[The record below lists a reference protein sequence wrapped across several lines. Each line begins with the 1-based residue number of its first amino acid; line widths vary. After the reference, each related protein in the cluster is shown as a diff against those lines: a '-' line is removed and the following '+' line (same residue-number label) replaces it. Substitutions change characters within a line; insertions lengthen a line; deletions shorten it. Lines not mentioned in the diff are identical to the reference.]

1 MKKHLVMAVVPFL
14 ALGCGDDFKDENGDG
29 IADGVREPDNVTV
42 VVPATP
48 KGTVSGQVLTSDLKP
63 LTEATVEITIGSS
76 PTPLS
81 ATTDAKGNFTFK
93 DVPAGSQVLLTF
105 GKANYATL
113 RATATIPAQ
122 AGNVPLNN
130 ANVSFGPV
138 TLTRLDGTLRFLL
151 VTPQGRPAAN
161 VRATLEATPAGNI
174 ALNNNDI
181 NLNIV
186 STVTVEA
193 TSDDQGVLVFQNI
206 PSAQE
211 LVRYTGNVTSR
222 YRLWVSAVDAN
233 GDGVPESNGYVA
245 SYTASEVVAQGTT
258 RLLNLPASRP
268 TGAALTVEATNVA
281 TLRPTTPIPTA
292 ANPIEPLRNMVR
304 PGEPIYLYFNQPV
317 QQGSLM
323 ARLTDEYAKESL
335 PVTVALGNGGYSATI
350 TPGTG
355 VVQVGKEYNIEVRAV
370 SVETGEL
377 YADKGTFY
385 GGDPG
390 AVVPVTIAEARYQE
404 TSPAT
409 VIPQI
414 NLGEMIYINFSAPL
428 ALPAEGDVVEVFIGG
443 TDLTPGS
450 ETLVA
455 GQEGSSTGYVLSLD
469 EPTSPY
475 VTNNGNPEQPVFGIG
490 RSFIS
495 SRYSFRYAALPNS
508 GPVPAGAYP
517 ALNPA
522 SVRLVVKF
530 SKLPISGV
538 SGTYESIWG
547 QPIVSDLSVSNVAIQ
562 PAPIT
567 PTPPGP

>member
-14 ALGCGDDFKDENGDG
+14 ALGCGDDFKDANGDG

-93 DVPAGSQVLLTF
+93 DVPGGSQVLLTF
-105 GKANYATL
+105 TKANYSTL
-113 RATATIPAQ
+113 RATATIPGE

-268 TGAALTVEATNVA
+268 TGAPLAVESSNVA
-281 TLRPTTPIPTA
+281 TLRA
-292 ANPIEPLRNMVR
+292 ASNTEPLRNMVR

-317 QQGSLM
+317 QQSSLM
-323 ARLTDEYAKESL
+323 ARLTDEYFKESL

-350 TPGTG
+350 TPGSG
-355 VVQVGKEYNIEVRAV
+355 VVQVGKEYNIDLRAV
-370 SVETGEL
+370 SSETGEV
-377 YADKGTFY
+377 YSSKGFFF
-385 GGDPG
+385 GGDAGSVAPI
-390 AVVPVTIAEARYQE
+390 TISEVRYQE
-404 TSPAT
+404 TSLAAPT
-409 VIPQI
+409 SQQLNP
-414 NLGEMIYINFSAPL
+414 GERVFVSFSAPL
-428 ALPAEGDVVEVFIGG
+428 LPPSGANVFVYFSDLNGDGVSGNAPGEIGHPALGFPLTMSEPIEPYATRVADPERPVFPFSSSFVSTRYAFTYQSVSGG
-443 TDLTPGS
+443 PTVS
-450 ETLVA
+450 
-455 GQEGSSTGYVLSLD
+455 LSL
-469 EPTSPY
+469 
-475 VTNNGNPEQPVFGIG
+475 
-490 RSFIS
+490 
-495 SRYSFRYAALPNS
+495 A
-508 GPVPAGAYP
+508 PATT
-517 ALNPA
+517 
-522 SVRLVVKF
+522 RIVVAF
-530 SKLPISGV
+530 SKLGVQGV
-538 SGTYESIWG
+538 SGSYESIWG
-547 QPIVSDLSVSNVAIQ
+547 QSIVADLAFNGMVIQ
-562 PAPIT
+562 PAP
-567 PTPPGP
+567 TPPPPAP